1 MSHKKNN
8 ILPLVIITF
17 CVWTLVN
24 LIAHLQDYYSIL
36 SIVIGL
42 TSVALYYK
50 NHSVYDKLMYIW
62 IYMQVPNIVYSDFP
76 VMASFPLSFGLG
88 ITLGLKNNQSLELY
102 FNALPIGLY
111 YMLKYFNVDKPL
123 NHSVIL
129 RRLKTDTFP
138 KIQFPVNGTI
148 ENISGRKK
156 FVAIYTICLENEI
169 IIGEKS
175 YKHILLE
182 PKNDTLIKPG
192 EKHQIMGL
200 RLCNEPNL
208 LFDDKQNPFINW
220 VTIECL

>member
-1 MSHKKNN
+1 MTHKKNPA
-8 ILPLVIITF
+8 LPTVIITL
-17 CVWTLVN
+17 CVWTLIN
-24 LIAHLQDYYSIL
+24 FSTHLKDYYSLL
-36 SIVIGL
+36 SIVLGL
-42 TSVALYYK
+42 TSVVLYYK
-50 NHSVYDKLMYIW
+50 NHPAYDKLMYIW
-62 IYMQVPNIVYSDFP
+62 IFMQVPNIVYSGFP
-76 VMASFPLSFGLG
+76 VMSSFPLSFGLG
-88 ITLGLKNNQSLELY
+88 FTLGLKNDQSLELY
-102 FNALPIGLY
+102 FNALPIALY
-111 YMLKYFNVDKPL
+111 YMLKYVNVDKPL

-138 KIQFPVNGTI
+138 KTQFPVNGTI

-175 YKHILLE
+175 YKHVLLE
-182 PKNDTLIKPG
+182 PKNDTLIKLG

-208 LFDDKQNPFINW
+208 LFDDKQNLFINW